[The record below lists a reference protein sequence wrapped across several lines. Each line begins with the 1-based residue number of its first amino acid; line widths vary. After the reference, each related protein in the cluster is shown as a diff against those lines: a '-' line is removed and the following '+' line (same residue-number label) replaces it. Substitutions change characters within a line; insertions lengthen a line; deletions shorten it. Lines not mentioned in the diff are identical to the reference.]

1 MSLDSTARNPIGA
14 VIGGIAVALIATA
27 TGGLINSFLTE
38 PSITLLVPA
47 ISAVLALGVY
57 SMLGLK
63 STIKSLPVRLFVV
76 GAVWSILFSIVGG
89 ITLLG
94 GTGVDTTGLFTQEN
108 VMVYAVTGFAFIVAN
123 ELVTAFIR
131 TRNSF

>member
-1 MSLDSTARNPIGA
+1 MSLDTATRNPIGA

-27 TGGLINSFLTE
+27 TGGLINSFITE

-47 ISAVLALGVY
+47 ISAVLALVIY

-94 GTGVDTTGLFTQEN
+94 GTGVDTTGLFTQDN
-108 VMVYAVTGFAFIVAN
+108 LMVYATTGFAFIVAN
-123 ELVTAFIR
+123 ELVTAYTR
-131 TRNSF
+131 TRGSF